1 MIKIGDYNVLRV
13 IKEKGK
19 GYLLKE
25 DGSKDVEEVF
35 LPELNTGDKELDVND
50 KISAFVYRD
59 NQGKLIATLEKPL
72 ARAGVLAYLKVVGLT
87 TFGAFIDMGLD
98 RDILVPLKEK
108 IYPFKKD
115 KSYLFYIYVDKTGRL
130 AASAYVEK
138 HLESEHSFKVGDE
151 VKATVYGFQSNNSL
165 RIAVENK
172 YKGVVL
178 HNEYFARI
186 EYGDTLVGRVNK
198 IYEDGRIGVT
208 PRKAA
213 KEELP
218 AIEEKIINYL
228 KEHNGFM
235 TYNDRTSPEEIYQA
249 FNVSKNY
256 FKNALGGL
264 MKKKLITQD
273 EKGTRLI
280 NQ

>member
-1 MIKIGDYNVLRV
+1 MIKVGDYNVLRV
-13 IKEKGK
+13 VKEKGK
-19 GYLLKE
+19 GYLLIE
-25 DGSKDVEEVF
+25 EGVRGGEEVF
-35 LPELNTGDKELDVND
+35 LPELNTGDKELEVND
-50 KISAFVYRD
+50 KVSAFLYRD

-72 ARAGVLAYLKVVGLT
+72 ARAGELAYLKVVGLP
-87 TFGAFIDMGLD
+87 TFGAFVDMGLD

-115 KSYLFYIYVDKTGRL
+115 KSYLFYVYVDKTGRL

-138 HLESEHSFKVGDE
+138 HLESDHSFKVGDE
-151 VKATVYGFQSNNSL
+151 VKGSVYGFQSNNSL
-165 RIAVENK
+165 KVAVENK

-178 HNEYFARI
+178 FNEYFTRV
-186 EYGDTLVGRVNK
+186 EYGDILTCRVNK
-198 IYEDGRIGVT
+198 IFEDGRIGLT

-218 AIEEKIINYL
+218 VLEEKIMKHL
-228 KEHNGFM
+228 KANNGFM
-235 TYNDRTSPEEIYQA
+235 TYNDRTSPEEIYQV

-273 EKGTRLI
+273 EKGTRLS
-280 NQ
+280 N

>member
-1 MIKIGDYNVLRV
+1 MIKVGDYNLLRV

-25 DGSKDVEEVF
+25 EGIKDGEEVF
-35 LPELNTGDKELDVND
+35 LPELNTGDKELEIND
-50 KISAFVYRD
+50 KVSTFVYRD
-59 NQGKLIATLEKPL
+59 NQGKLIATLEKPQ
-72 ARAGVLAYLKVVGLT
+72 ARADELAYLKVVGLT
-87 TFGAFIDMGLD
+87 TFGAFVDMGLD

-138 HLESEHSFKVGDE
+138 HLQVDHSYKVGDE
-151 VKATVYGFQSNNSL
+151 VKGSVYGFQSNNSL
-165 RIAVENK
+165 KVAVENR

-178 HNEYFARI
+178 HNEYFTRI
-186 EYGDTLVGRVNK
+186 EYGDSLTFRVNK
-198 IYEDGRIGVT
+198 IYEDGRLGLT

-218 AIEEKIINYL
+218 ALEEKIIEYL
-228 KEHNGFM
+228 KSNNGFM
-235 TYNDRTSPEEIYQA
+235 TYNDRTSPEEIYKV

-280 NQ
+280 D

>member
-1 MIKIGDYNVLRV
+1 MIKVGDYNILRV

-25 DGSKDVEEVF
+25 EGIKEGEEVF
-35 LPELNTGDKELDVND
+35 LPELNTGDKELEVND

-59 NQGKLIATLEKPL
+59 NQGKYIATLEKPI
-72 ARAGVLAYLKVVGLT
+72 ARAEELAYLKVVGLT
-87 TFGAFIDMGLD
+87 TFGAFVDMGLD
-98 RDILVPLKEK
+98 RDVLVPLKEK

-115 KSYLFYIYVDKTGRL
+115 KSYLFYVYVDKTGRL

-138 HLESEHSFKVGDE
+138 HLQVDHSYKVGDE
-151 VKATVYGFQSNNSL
+151 VKGSVYGFQSNNSL
-165 RIAVENK
+165 KVAVENR

-178 HNEYFARI
+178 HNEYFTRI
-186 EYGDTLVGRVNK
+186 EYGDSLTFRVNK
-198 IYEDGRIGVT
+198 IYEDGRLGLT

-218 AIEEKIINYL
+218 VLEEKIIEYL
-228 KEHNGFM
+228 KSNNGFM
-235 TYNDRTSPEEIYQA
+235 TFNDRTSPEEIYNV

-264 MKKKLITQD
+264 MKKKLIAQD

-280 NQ
+280 D

>member
-1 MIKIGDYNVLRV
+1 MIKVGDYNILRV
-13 IKEKGK
+13 IKEKGN
-19 GYLLKE
+19 GYILKE
-25 DGSKDVEEVF
+25 EGVKDGEEVF
-35 LPELNTGDKELDVND
+35 LPELNTGDKELEVND
-50 KISAFVYRD
+50 KVSAFVYKD
-59 NQGKLIATLEKPL
+59 NQGKLIATLEKPK
-72 ARAGVLAYLKVVGLT
+72 ARASQLAYLKVVGLP
-87 TFGAFIDMGLD
+87 TFGAFVDMGLD

-115 KSYLFYIYVDKTGRL
+115 KSYLFYVYVDKTGRL

-138 HLESEHSFKVGDE
+138 YLEVDHSYKVGDE
-151 VKATVYGFQSNNSL
+151 VKGSVYGFQSNNSL
-165 RIAVENK
+165 KVAVENR

-178 HNEYFARI
+178 HNEYFTRI
-186 EYGDTLVGRVNK
+186 EYGDSLTFRVNK
-198 IYEDGRIGVT
+198 IYEDGRLGLT

-218 AIEEKIINYL
+218 ALEEKIIEHL
-228 KEHNGFM
+228 KNNNGFM
-235 TYNDRTSPEEIYQA
+235 TYNDRTSPEDIYKA

-280 NQ
+280 D